1 MSPPSDCRLENPK
14 VQRAHSP
21 EDAEQELAKPL
32 IVKLKLLYN
41 NAASQPT
48 EKEATSSG
56 SERRSWGVT
65 SYLDGASSRRKASS
79 ETSAGGL

>member
-56 SERRSWGVT
+56 SERSWGVT